1 MPGTIEDQFP
11 LRRFCAL
18 STSCL
23 ERNFLV
29 YAGESSHKESSYM
42 NVQPFLRSE
51 VVTALRSRKLLGS
64 AALALGVVALI
75 GIEPGLSKAQARG
88 AQPRVS
94 LPLQTGFFNGTTALY
109 ITPEV
114 GVDPK
119 APAAIIAAAR
129 QVAVGFNSNFIPQ
142 NFGILPGS
150 PAVDDIFVV
159 TNFAQGNVLASAPH
173 PAGPANTDT
182 NYSPLWQ
189 VSLVT
194 WVSGRT
200 PRVLTSQTD
209 ITSAVAAGEV
219 TVQQT
224 PIIVE
229 CSVIFTP
236 GGGLLPGARVT
247 GFGDDQQPGDK

>member
-1 MPGTIEDQFP
+1 MAGIPEN
-11 LRRFCAL
+11 LH
-18 STSCL
+18 
-23 ERNFLV
+23 NFLV
-29 YAGESSHKESSYM
+29 YAHELPNKESTYM
-42 NVQPFLRSE
+42 NFQPCLRSE
-51 VVTALRSRKLLGS
+51 IVKALRNRKLLRS
-64 AALALGVVALI
+64 AALAFGVVALI
-75 GIEPGLSKAQARG
+75 GIEPGLLKAQDQAR
-88 AQPRVS
+88 QPRVS
-94 LPLQTGFFNGTTALY
+94 LPLQVGFFNGATALY

-129 QVAVGFNSNFIPQ
+129 QVAAGFNSNFIPQ
-142 NFGILPGS
+142 NFATLPGS
-150 PAVDDIFVV
+150 PAVDDIFVF
-159 TNFAQGNVLASAPH
+159 TNSSQGNVLASAPH

-200 PRVLTSQTD
+200 PRLLTSQSD
-209 ITSAVAAGEV
+209 ITSAAAAGDV
-219 TVQQT
+219 TVQRT

-247 GFGDDQQPGDK
+247 GFGGDQQDGDK